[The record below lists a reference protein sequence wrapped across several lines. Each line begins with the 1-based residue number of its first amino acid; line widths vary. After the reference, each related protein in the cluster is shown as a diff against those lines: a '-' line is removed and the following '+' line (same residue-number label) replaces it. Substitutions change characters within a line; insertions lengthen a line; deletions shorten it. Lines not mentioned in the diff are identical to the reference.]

1 MPACRHGD
9 DQDGARAT
17 ASAVV
22 ARCDRIRAAHLVAGV
37 DADPGVIPAAARVEG
52 VRAGNRCIEYPKGVG
67 GRVAIIVWQAGGTS
81 GVCISAVKLASP
93 GLRASAWYQVEGHQ
107 AGKEPSINE
116 GGHNRCAN
124 RRGISEPGDHNSL
137 FSANVASFV
146 SLITLLSTPCVAIS
160 LIHIL
165 ATVAPYTI
173 RTPISP
179 RPVETLR

>member
-1 MPACRHGD
+1 MRRMRVVWMMGMVWVVGVMRVVAVGRMGVSGTGGARDRERITPRAGGIPLDQDSVPACRHGD

-52 VRAGNRCIEYPKGVG
+52 VRAGDRCIEYPKGVG

-93 GLRASAWYQVEGHQ
+93 GRALHTPAVMEFAVGVKGLSYIHSAVGPQRW
-107 AGKEPSINE
+107 
-116 GGHNRCAN
+116 R
-124 RRGISEPGDHNSL
+124 
-137 FSANVASFV
+137 
-146 SLITLLSTPCVAIS
+146 
-160 LIHIL
+160 
-165 ATVAPYTI
+165 
-173 RTPISP
+173 
-179 RPVETLR
+179 